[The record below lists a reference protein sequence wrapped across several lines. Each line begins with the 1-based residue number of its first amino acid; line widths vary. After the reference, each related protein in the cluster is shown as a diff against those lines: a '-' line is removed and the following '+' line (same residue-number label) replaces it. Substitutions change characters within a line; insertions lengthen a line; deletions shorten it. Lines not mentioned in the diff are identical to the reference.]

1 MITNIEYD
9 NFKDSDY
16 TVLPMS
22 REIAAP
28 GETPLSLY
36 SKIADQQNNFLF
48 ESVEGGD
55 RWAQYSIIGF
65 GCIDT
70 IKISGKAI
78 ETMID
83 GVKDTYEAENPLQ
96 EIEAIISKHR
106 SPNIE
111 NLPRFYGG
119 YVGFFAYES
128 AQYAES
134 KIALLPGKD
143 SKFAEH
149 MPDIMLVKA
158 EQLIIFD
165 NLNNSTQ
172 VIFNAS
178 LQNMTYEFAQSKLDD
193 IEKKLTTH
201 AESEAKE
208 FKPITNSFTFESN
221 FTKEEYCDAVNAIKN
236 YIAEGDVMQVVLA
249 QDFSAN
255 FDKDPFN
262 LYKAIREL
270 NPSPYMY
277 FLDLDEC
284 QIVGASPEIL
294 VRLEDNEINLRPL
307 AGTRKR
313 GETPEEDKLNE
324 DDLLNDP
331 KEIAEHLM
339 LIDLGRNDVGR
350 VSEIGSVL
358 VTDKMTI
365 EKYSHVMH
373 IVSNVEGKIA
383 SGLSYFDVLKA
394 SLPAGTLSGAPK
406 IRAMEIINELEPSS
420 RGIYGGAIGY
430 IGWNGNMDTAI
441 AIRTAVIKDKTIH
454 VGAGAGVV
462 ADSVPENEWLECRQ
476 KSKVFMDAMEMILQE
491 QIVQSY
497 LEKKQI
503 QE

>member
-1 MITNIEYD
+1 MITNTEYKK
-9 NFKDSDY
+9 FKDADY
-16 TVLPMS
+16 TVLPMC
-22 REIAAP
+22 REIMAP
-28 GETPLSLY
+28 GESPLSLY
-36 SKIADQQNNFLF
+36 SKIANQQNNFLF

-70 IKISGKAI
+70 IKISGKKI
-78 ETMID
+78 ETIID
-83 GVKDTYEAENPLQ
+83 GSRDIFEAENPLQ
-96 EIEAIISKHR
+96 AIEEIISKNR
-106 SPNIE
+106 SPKIE
-111 NLPRFYGG
+111 NLPRFHGG
-119 YVGFFAYES
+119 YIGFFAYES
-128 AQYAES
+128 AQYAEN

-143 SKFAEH
+143 SKFEEH

-172 VIFNAS
+172 IIFNAN
-178 LQNMTYEFAQSKLDD
+178 LANMTYEFVQSKLDD
-193 IEKKLTTH
+193 IEKILTRKAKIE
-201 AESEAKE
+201 AEE
-208 FKPITNSFTFESN
+208 FKPITNCFEFESN
-221 FTKEEYCDAVNAIKN
+221 FTKKEYCDAVNTIKN
-236 YIAEGDVMQVVLA
+236 YISEGDVMQVVLA

-255 FDKDPFN
+255 FDNDPFN
-262 LYKAIREL
+262 LYRAIREL

-294 VRLEDNEINLRPL
+294 VRLEDDEINLRPL

-313 GETPEEDKLNE
+313 GENPKEDKLNE

-350 VSEIGSVL
+350 VSAIGSVR

-373 IVSNVEGKIA
+373 IVSNVMGKIA

-441 AIRTAVIKDKTIH
+441 AIRTAVIKDKKIH

-462 ADSVPENEWLECRQ
+462 ADSIPENEWLECRQ
-476 KSKVFMDAMEMILQE
+476 KSKVFMDAMEMI
-491 QIVQSY
+491 S
-497 LEKKQI
+497 
-503 QE
+503 

>member
-1 MITNIEYD
+1 MITNKEYKTFQD
-9 NFKDSDY
+9 ADY
-16 TVLPMS
+16 TVLPMC
-22 REIAAP
+22 REIMAP
-28 GETPLSLY
+28 GESPLSLY
-36 SKIADQQNNFLF
+36 AKIANQQNNFLF

-70 IKISGKAI
+70 IKISGKKI
-78 ETMID
+78 ETIID
-83 GVKDTYEAENPLQ
+83 GSRDIFEAENPLQ
-96 EIEAIISKHR
+96 AIEEIISKNR
-106 SPNIE
+106 SPKIE
-111 NLPRFYGG
+111 NLPRFHGG
-119 YVGFFAYES
+119 YIGFFAYES
-128 AQYAES
+128 AQYAER
-134 KIALLPGKD
+134 KIALLSGKE
-143 SKFAEH
+143 SKFEEH

-158 EQLIIFD
+158 NQLIIFD

-172 VIFNAS
+172 IIFNAN
-178 LQNMTYEFAQSKLDD
+178 LAKMTYEFAQSKLDD
-193 IEKKLTTH
+193 IETMLTRK
-201 AESEAKE
+201 AKIEAKE
-208 FKPITNSFTFESN
+208 FKPITNCFEFESN
-221 FTKEEYCDAVNAIKN
+221 FTKEGYCDAVNTIKN

-249 QDFSAN
+249 QDFSAT
-255 FDKDPFN
+255 FDKDPFD

-313 GETPEEDKLNE
+313 GENPTEDQFNE

-350 VSEIGSVL
+350 VSEIGSVE

-373 IVSNVEGKIA
+373 IVSNVMGKIA

-441 AIRTAVIKDKTIH
+441 AIRTAVIKDKKIH

-476 KSKVFMDAMEMILQE
+476 KSKVFMDAMEMI
-491 QIVQSY
+491 S
-497 LEKKQI
+497 
-503 QE
+503 

>member
-1 MITNIEYD
+1 MITNTEYN
-9 NFKDSDY
+9 NFKNADY

-22 REIAAP
+22 REIVAP

-70 IKISGKAI
+70 IKISGKTI
-78 ETMID
+78 ETTID
-83 GVKDTYEAENPLQ
+83 GVKDTFEAENPLQ
-96 EIEAIISKHR
+96 AIEEIISKHR
-106 SPNIE
+106 SPNIKK
-111 NLPRFYGG
+111 LPRFHGG
-119 YVGFFAYES
+119 YIGFFAYES

-134 KIALLPGKD
+134 KIALLPSKD
-143 SKFAEH
+143 SKFEEH

-165 NLNNSTQ
+165 NLNDSTQ
-172 VIFNAS
+172 IIFNAN
-178 LQNMTYEFAQSKLDD
+178 LKNMTYKFSQSKLDD
-193 IEKKLTTH
+193 IEKILTTH
-201 AESEAKE
+201 AESDVQE
-208 FKPITNSFTFESN
+208 FNKITNCFEFESN
-221 FTKEEYCDAVNAIKN
+221 FTKEGYCDAVNTVKN

-255 FDKDPFN
+255 FDKNPFD
-262 LYKAIREL
+262 LYKAIRKL

-313 GETPEEDKLNE
+313 GENPEEDKINE
-324 DDLLNDP
+324 EDLLNDP

-350 VSEIGSVL
+350 VSKIGSVI

-373 IVSNVEGKIA
+373 IVSNVMGKIA

-476 KSKVFMDAMEMILQE
+476 KSKVFMDAMEMI
-491 QIVQSY
+491 S
-497 LEKKQI
+497 
-503 QE
+503 

>member
-1 MITNIEYD
+1 MITKEEY
-9 NFKDSDY
+9 NKFKDANF
-16 TVLPMS
+16 TVLPIS
-22 REIAAP
+22 RTVSAP
-28 GETPLSLY
+28 GDTPLSLY
-36 SKIADQQNNFLF
+36 SKISDQKNNFLL
-48 ESVEGGD
+48 ESVEGGE

-65 GCIDT
+65 GCLDT
-70 IKISGKAI
+70 IKVSGNTI
-78 ETMID
+78 ETLIN
-83 GVKDTYEAENPLQ
+83 GVSNKCKAENPLLAIQ
-96 EIEAIISKHR
+96 EITSQHL
-106 SPNIE
+106 SPNLE
-111 NLPRFYGG
+111 HLPRFHGG

-128 AQYAES
+128 SQYAEA
-134 KIALLPGKD
+134 KIAMLPEKG

-158 EQLIIFD
+158 EKLIVFD

-172 VIFNAS
+172 IIFNAC
-178 LQNMTYEFAQSKLDD
+178 LQSMTYEFACSQLDE
-193 IEKKLTTH
+193 IENLI
-201 AESEAKE
+201 S
-208 FKPITNSFTFESN
+208 KPISLEADNFKEITNTFEFHSN
-221 FTKEEYCDAVNAIKN
+221 FTKAEYLAAVSTIKN

-255 FDKDPFN
+255 FDLDPFD

-277 FLDLDEC
+277 YLNLDEC

-294 VRLEDNEINLRPL
+294 VRLENQEVTLRPM

-313 GETPEEDKLNE
+313 GKNLAEDKSNQSE
-324 DDLLNDP
+324 LLNDP

-350 VSEIGSVL
+350 VSEIGSVK
-358 VTDKMTI
+358 VTAKMI
-365 EKYSHVMH
+365 VEKYSHVMH
-373 IVSNVEGKIA
+373 IVSNVVGRLI
-383 SGLSYFDVLKA
+383 SGLNYFDVLKA
-394 SLPAGTLSGAPK
+394 ALPAGTLSGAPK
-406 IRAMEIINELEPSS
+406 IRAMEIIHELEPSS

-476 KSKVFMDAMEMILQE
+476 KSKVFMDAMEMI
-491 QIVQSY
+491 S
-497 LEKKQI
+497 
-503 QE
+503 

>member
-1 MITNIEYD
+1 MITKEEYN
-9 NFKDSDY
+9 NFKDANF
-16 TVLPMS
+16 TVLPITKTVS
-22 REIAAP
+22 AP
-28 GETPLSLY
+28 GDTPLSLY
-36 SKIADQQNNFLF
+36 SKISDQKNNFLL
-48 ESVEGGD
+48 ESVEGGE

-65 GCIDT
+65 GCLDT
-70 IKISGKAI
+70 IKVSGNTI
-78 ETMID
+78 ETLIN
-83 GVKDTYEAENPLQ
+83 GVSNKCKAENPLLAIQ
-96 EIEAIISKHR
+96 EITSQHL
-106 SPNIE
+106 SPNLE
-111 NLPRFYGG
+111 HLPRFHGG

-128 AQYAES
+128 SQYAEA
-134 KIALLPGKD
+134 KIAMLPEKG

-158 EQLIIFD
+158 EKLIVFD

-172 VIFNAS
+172 IIFNAC
-178 LQNMTYEFAQSKLDD
+178 LQSMTHEFACSQLDEIENLISKPISL
-193 IEKKLTTH
+193 
-201 AESEAKE
+201 EADNFKEITNTFE
-208 FKPITNSFTFESN
+208 FKSN
-221 FTKEEYCDAVNAIKN
+221 FTKAEYLAAVSTIKN

-255 FDKDPFN
+255 FDLDPFD

-277 FLDLDEC
+277 YLNLDEC

-294 VRLEDNEINLRPL
+294 VRLENQEVTLRPM

-313 GETPEEDKLNE
+313 GKNLVEDKSNQSE
-324 DDLLNDP
+324 LLNDP

-350 VSEIGSVL
+350 VSEIGSVK
-358 VTDKMTI
+358 VTAKMI
-365 EKYSHVMH
+365 VEKYSHVMH
-373 IVSNVEGKIA
+373 IVSNVVGRLI
-383 SGLSYFDVLKA
+383 SGLNYFDVLKA
-394 SLPAGTLSGAPK
+394 ALPAGTLSGAPK
-406 IRAMEIINELEPSS
+406 IRAMEIIHELEPSS

-476 KSKVFMDAMEMILQE
+476 KSKVFMDAMEMI
-491 QIVQSY
+491 S
-497 LEKKQI
+497 
-503 QE
+503 

>member
-1 MITNIEYD
+1 MITNTEYN
-9 NFKDSDY
+9 NFKNADY

-22 REIAAP
+22 REIVAP

-70 IKISGKAI
+70 IKISGKTI
-78 ETMID
+78 ETTID
-83 GVKDTYEAENPLQ
+83 GVKDTFEAENPLQ
-96 EIEAIISKHR
+96 SIEEIISTNR
-106 SPNIE
+106 SPNIK
-111 NLPRFYGG
+111 NLPRFHGG
-119 YVGFFAYES
+119 YIGFFAYES

-134 KIALLPGKD
+134 KIALLPSKD
-143 SKFAEH
+143 SKFEEH

-165 NLNNSTQ
+165 NLNDSTQ
-172 VIFNAS
+172 IIFNAN
-178 LQNMTYEFAQSKLDD
+178 LKNMTYKFSQSKLDD
-193 IEKKLTTH
+193 IEKILTTH
-201 AESEAKE
+201 TESDAQE
-208 FKPITNSFTFESN
+208 FNKITNCFEFESN
-221 FTKEEYCDAVNAIKN
+221 FTKEEYCDAVNTIKN

-313 GETPEEDKLNE
+313 GENPQDDKLNE

-350 VSEIGSVL
+350 VSEIGSVI

-373 IVSNVEGKIA
+373 IVSNVTGKIA

-476 KSKVFMDAMEMILQE
+476 KSKVFMDAMEMI
-491 QIVQSY
+491 S
-497 LEKKQI
+497 
-503 QE
+503 

>member
-1 MITNIEYD
+1 MITNTEYK
-9 NFKDSDY
+9 NFKDAEY

-22 REIAAP
+22 REIMAP

-65 GCIDT
+65 GCLDT
-70 IKISGKAI
+70 IKVSGKTI
-78 ETMID
+78 ETVID
-83 GVKDTYEAENPLQ
+83 GIKDKFVAKNPLQ
-96 EIEAIISKHR
+96 AIEEIISKNR
-106 SPNIE
+106 SPNID
-111 NLPRFYGG
+111 NLPRFHGG
-119 YVGFFAYES
+119 YIGFFAYES
-128 AQYAES
+128 AQYAEI
-134 KIALLPGKD
+134 KIASLPGKD
-143 SKFAEH
+143 SKFEEH

-172 VIFNAS
+172 IIFNAN
-178 LQNMTYEFAQSKLDD
+178 LENMTYEFAQLKLDE
-193 IEKKLTTH
+193 IEKALTKP
-201 AESEAKE
+201 EKNEVKE
-208 FKPITNSFTFESN
+208 FKQIANCFEFESN
-221 FTKEEYCDAVNAIKN
+221 FTKKEYCDSVNTIKN
-236 YIAEGDVMQVVLA
+236 YIAEGDVMQVVLS
-249 QDFSAN
+249 QDFSAS

-262 LYKAIREL
+262 LYRAIREL

-277 FLDLDEC
+277 FLDLSEC

-294 VRLEDNEINLRPL
+294 VRLEENEINLRPL

-313 GETPEEDKLNE
+313 GKNPEEDKFNE

-373 IVSNVEGKIA
+373 IVSNVMGKIA
-383 SGLSYFDVLKA
+383 SGLSYFDVLQA
-394 SLPAGTLSGAPK
+394 TLPAGTLSGAPK

-441 AIRTAVIKDKTIH
+441 AIRTAVIKDKIIH

-476 KSKVFMDAMEMILQE
+476 KSKVFMDAMEMI
-491 QIVQSY
+491 S
-497 LEKKQI
+497 
-503 QE
+503 

>member
-1 MITNIEYD
+1 MITKEEYN
-9 NFKDSDY
+9 NFKDANF
-16 TVLPMS
+16 TVLPIS
-22 REIAAP
+22 RTVSAP
-28 GETPLSLY
+28 GDTPLSLY
-36 SKIADQQNNFLF
+36 SKISDQKNNFLL
-48 ESVEGGD
+48 ESVEGGE

-65 GCIDT
+65 GCLDT
-70 IKISGKAI
+70 IKVSGNTI
-78 ETMID
+78 ETLIN
-83 GVKDTYEAENPLQ
+83 GVSNKCKAENPLLAIE
-96 EIEAIISKHR
+96 EITSQHR
-106 SPNIE
+106 SPSLE
-111 NLPRFYGG
+111 HLPRFHGG

-128 AQYAES
+128 SQYAEA
-134 KIALLPGKD
+134 KIAMLPEKG

-158 EQLIIFD
+158 EKLIVFD

-172 VIFNAS
+172 IIFNAC
-178 LQNMTYEFAQSKLDD
+178 LQSMTYEFACSQLDE
-193 IEKKLTTH
+193 IENLI
-201 AESEAKE
+201 S
-208 FKPITNSFTFESN
+208 KPISLEVDNFKEITNTFEFHSN
-221 FTKEEYCDAVNAIKN
+221 FTKAEYLAAVSTIKN

-255 FDKDPFN
+255 FDLDPFD

-277 FLDLDEC
+277 YLNLDEC

-294 VRLEDNEINLRPL
+294 VRLENQEVTLRPM

-313 GETPEEDKLNE
+313 GKNLVEDKSNQSE
-324 DDLLNDP
+324 LLNDP

-350 VSEIGSVL
+350 VSEIGSVK
-358 VTDKMTI
+358 VTAKMI
-365 EKYSHVMH
+365 VEKYSHVMH
-373 IVSNVEGKIA
+373 IVSNVVGRLI
-383 SGLSYFDVLKA
+383 SGLNYFDVLKA
-394 SLPAGTLSGAPK
+394 ALPAGTLSGAPK
-406 IRAMEIINELEPSS
+406 IRAMEIIHELEPSS

-476 KSKVFMDAMEMILQE
+476 KSQVFMDAMEMI
-491 QIVQSY
+491 S
-497 LEKKQI
+497 
-503 QE
+503 

>member
-1 MITNIEYD
+1 MITKEEYN
-9 NFKDSDY
+9 NFKDANF
-16 TVLPMS
+16 TVLPIS
-22 REIAAP
+22 RTVSAP
-28 GETPLSLY
+28 DDTPLSLY
-36 SKIADQQNNFLF
+36 SKISDQKNNFLL
-48 ESVEGGD
+48 ESVEGGE

-65 GCIDT
+65 GCLDT
-70 IKISGKAI
+70 IKVSGNTI
-78 ETMID
+78 ETLIN
-83 GVKDTYEAENPLQ
+83 GVSNKCKAENPLLAIQ
-96 EIEAIISKHR
+96 EITSQHL
-106 SPNIE
+106 SPNLE
-111 NLPRFYGG
+111 HLPRFHGG

-128 AQYAES
+128 SQYAEA
-134 KIALLPGKD
+134 KIAMLPEKG

-158 EQLIIFD
+158 EKLIVFD

-172 VIFNAS
+172 IIFNAC
-178 LQNMTYEFAQSKLDD
+178 LQSMTYEFACSQLDE
-193 IEKKLTTH
+193 IENLI
-201 AESEAKE
+201 S
-208 FKPITNSFTFESN
+208 KPISLEADNFKEITNTFEFHSN
-221 FTKEEYCDAVNAIKN
+221 FTKAEYLAAVSTIKN

-255 FDKDPFN
+255 FDLDAFD

-277 FLDLDEC
+277 YLNLDEC

-294 VRLEDNEINLRPL
+294 VRLENQEVTLRPM

-313 GETPEEDKLNE
+313 GKNLAEDKSNQSE
-324 DDLLNDP
+324 LLNDP

-350 VSEIGSVL
+350 VSEIGSVK
-358 VTDKMTI
+358 VTAKMI
-365 EKYSHVMH
+365 VEKYSHVMH
-373 IVSNVEGKIA
+373 IVSNVVGRLI
-383 SGLSYFDVLKA
+383 SGLNYFDVLKA
-394 SLPAGTLSGAPK
+394 ALPAGTLSGAPK
-406 IRAMEIINELEPSS
+406 IRAMEIIHELEPSS

-476 KSKVFMDAMEMILQE
+476 KSKVFMDAMEMI
-491 QIVQSY
+491 S
-497 LEKKQI
+497 
-503 QE
+503 

>member
-1 MITNIEYD
+1 MITNKEYE
-9 NFKDSDY
+9 NFKDADY
-16 TVLPMS
+16 KVLPMS
-22 REIAAP
+22 REIVAP
-28 GETPLSLY
+28 GETPLSLF
-36 SKIADQQNNFLF
+36 SKIADQKNNFLF

-65 GCIDT
+65 GCLDT
-70 IKISGKAI
+70 IKVSGKKI
-78 ETMID
+78 ETVID
-83 GVKDTYEAENPLQ
+83 GIKDMFEAENPLQ
-96 EIEAIISKHR
+96 AIEGIISKHN
-106 SPNIE
+106 SPSIE
-111 NLPRFYGG
+111 NLPRFHGG
-119 YVGFFAYES
+119 YIGFFAYES
-128 AQYAES
+128 AQYAEI
-134 KIALLPGKD
+134 KIALLPSKD
-143 SKFAEH
+143 SKFEEH

-165 NLNNSTQ
+165 NLNSSTQ
-172 VIFNAS
+172 IIFNAN
-178 LQNMTYEFAQSKLDD
+178 LENMTYEFAQSKLDD
-193 IEKKLTTH
+193 IERTLTTP
-201 AESEAKE
+201 AESAVKK
-208 FKPITNSFTFESN
+208 FKQITNFFEFESN
-221 FTKEEYCDAVNAIKN
+221 FSKEEYCDAVNTIKN

-249 QDFSAN
+249 QDFSAS

-294 VRLEDNEINLRPL
+294 VRLEENEINLRPL

-313 GETPEEDKLNE
+313 GKNPEEDKSNE

-358 VTDKMTI
+358 VTDKMII

-373 IVSNVEGKIA
+373 IVSNVMGKIA
-383 SGLSYFDVLKA
+383 AGLSYFDVLKA
-394 SLPAGTLSGAPK
+394 ALPAGTLSGAPK

-476 KSKVFMDAMEMILQE
+476 KSKVFMDAMEMI
-491 QIVQSY
+491 S
-497 LEKKQI
+497 
-503 QE
+503 

>member
-1 MITNIEYD
+1 MTTKEEYN
-9 NFKDSDY
+9 NFKDANFTALPISR
-16 TVLPMS
+16 TVS
-22 REIAAP
+22 AP
-28 GETPLSLY
+28 GDTPLSLY
-36 SKIADQQNNFLF
+36 SKISDQKNNFLL
-48 ESVEGGD
+48 ESVEGGE

-65 GCIDT
+65 GCLDT
-70 IKISGKAI
+70 IKVSGNTI
-78 ETMID
+78 ETLIN
-83 GVKDTYEAENPLQ
+83 GVSNKCKAENPLLAIQ
-96 EIEAIISKHR
+96 EITSQHL
-106 SPNIE
+106 SPNLE
-111 NLPRFYGG
+111 HLPRFHGG

-128 AQYAES
+128 SQYAEA
-134 KIALLPGKD
+134 KIAMLPEKG

-158 EQLIIFD
+158 EKLIVFD

-172 VIFNAS
+172 IIFNAC
-178 LQNMTYEFAQSKLDD
+178 LQSMTYEFACSQLDE
-193 IEKKLTTH
+193 IENLI
-201 AESEAKE
+201 S
-208 FKPITNSFTFESN
+208 KPISLEADNFKEITNTFEFHSN
-221 FTKEEYCDAVNAIKN
+221 FTKAEYLAAVSTIKN

-255 FDKDPFN
+255 FDLDPFD

-277 FLDLDEC
+277 YLNLDEC

-294 VRLEDNEINLRPL
+294 VRLENQEVTLRPM

-313 GETPEEDKLNE
+313 GKNLVEDKSNQSE
-324 DDLLNDP
+324 LLNDP

-350 VSEIGSVL
+350 VSEIGSVK
-358 VTDKMTI
+358 VTAKMI
-365 EKYSHVMH
+365 VEKYSHVMH
-373 IVSNVEGKIA
+373 IVSNVVGRLI
-383 SGLSYFDVLKA
+383 SGLNYFDVLKA
-394 SLPAGTLSGAPK
+394 ALPAGTLSGAPK
-406 IRAMEIINELEPSS
+406 IRAMEIIHELEPSS

-476 KSKVFMDAMEMILQE
+476 KSKVFMDAMEMI
-491 QIVQSY
+491 S
-497 LEKKQI
+497 
-503 QE
+503 